1 MKFLDITNTLF
12 NGIDASNHVE
22 FDHEKIFYCQ
32 DDISGLKSIIAIHSS
47 KSGPAIGGCRFRHYQ
62 TYEEGLT
69 DVLRLSRGM
78 TEKNNAADIPF
89 GGGKAII
96 FNDQPKSTDLL
107 EAFASFLNYLEGI
120 YYSAEDMGIS
130 LQDIKLVGKYTP
142 YVFDN
147 VDPGSYTAK
156 GIFYSIQSALKFY
169 LQKDIKDSVI
179 SLQGAGSVGSQLA
192 NLLGEMGAT
201 IYIQDIDQDK
211 LKNLSTTSIHIVENA
226 LTQECDLL
234 SPCAVGGIFTESSI
248 QNLGCKIIAGGANNQ
263 LLTPSIDSDLYKKGI
278 HYIPDVLI
286 NSGGVIGLTKDIL
299 NRSDFQI
306 EEELK
311 LIGKRALDSMSF
323 AKVNNMSVLDAI
335 NGLLI

>member
-1 MKFLDITNTLF
+1 MKFLDITDTLF
-12 NGIDASNHVE
+12 NGVQASSHIE
-22 FDHEKIFYCQ
+22 FDHEKIFYCE

-96 FNDQPKSTDLL
+96 FSDKPKSTELL
-107 EAFASFLNYLEGI
+107 VAFASFLNQLEGI

-130 LQDIKLVGKYTP
+130 LEDIQLVGKHTP

-156 GIFYSIQSALKFY
+156 GIFYSIQVALKFY
-169 LQKDIKDSVI
+169 LQKDIKDSII
-179 SLQGAGSVGSQLA
+179 SLQGAGSVGSELA
-192 NLLGEMGAT
+192 KLLGDMGAT
-201 IYIQDIDQDK
+201 IYVQDIDQVK
-211 LKNLSTTSIHIVENA
+211 LQQLSTENIHIVEDA

-263 LLTPSIDSDLYKKGI
+263 LLNPTIDSHLHKKGI
-278 HYIPDVLI
+278 RYIPDVLI

-299 NRSDFQI
+299 KRNDLQI
-306 EEELK
+306 EDDLK

-323 AKVNNMSVLDAI
+323 AKANNMSVLEAI
-335 NGLLI
+335 DGLLI

>member
-130 LQDIKLVGKYTP
+130 LQDIKLVGKHTP

-179 SLQGAGSVGSQLA
+179 SLQGAGSVGSQLV
-192 NLLGEMGAT
+192 NLLGDMGAT

-211 LKNLSTTSIHIVENA
+211 LKNLRTTSIHIVENA

-299 NRSDFQI
+299 NRSDLQI
-306 EEELK
+306 EEDLK

>member
-130 LQDIKLVGKYTP
+130 LQDIKLVGKHTP

-156 GIFYSIQSALKFY
+156 GIFYSIQASLKFY

-192 NLLGEMGAT
+192 NLLGELGAT

-299 NRSDFQI
+299 NRSDLQI
-306 EEELK
+306 EEDLK

>member
-1 MKFLDITNTLF
+1 MKFLDITDTLF
-12 NGIDASNHVE
+12 NGVQASSHIE
-22 FDHEKIFYCQ
+22 FDHEKIFYCE

-47 KSGPAIGGCRFRHYQ
+47 KLGPAIGGCRFRQYQ

-96 FNDQPKSTDLL
+96 FSDKPKSTELL
-107 EAFASFLNYLEGI
+107 VAFASFLNQLEGI

-130 LQDIKLVGKYTP
+130 LEDIQLVGKHTP

-156 GIFYSIQSALKFY
+156 GIFYSIQVALKFY
-169 LQKDIKDSVI
+169 LQKDIKDSII
-179 SLQGAGSVGSQLA
+179 SLQGAGSVGSELA
-192 NLLGEMGAT
+192 KLLGDMGAT
-201 IYIQDIDQDK
+201 IYVQDIDQVK
-211 LKNLSTTSIHIVENA
+211 LQQLSTENIHIVEDA

-263 LLTPSIDSDLYKKGI
+263 LLNPTIDSHLHKKGI
-278 HYIPDVLI
+278 RYIPDVLI

-299 NRSDFQI
+299 KRNDLQI
-306 EEELK
+306 EDDLK

-323 AKVNNMSVLDAI
+323 AKANNMSVLEAI
-335 NGLLI
+335 DGLLI

>member
-1 MKFLDITNTLF
+1 MKFLDITDTLF
-12 NGIDASNHVE
+12 NGVQASSHIE
-22 FDHEKIFYCQ
+22 FDHEKIFYCE

-47 KSGPAIGGCRFRHYQ
+47 KSGPAIGGCRFRQYQ

-96 FNDQPKSTDLL
+96 FSDKPKSTELL
-107 EAFASFLNYLEGI
+107 VAFASFLNQLEGI

-130 LQDIKLVGKYTP
+130 LEDIQLVGKHTP

-156 GIFYSIQSALKFY
+156 GIFYSIQVALKFY
-169 LQKDIKDSVI
+169 LQKDIKDSII

-192 NLLGEMGAT
+192 NLLRDMGAT
-201 IYIQDIDQDK
+201 IYVQDIDQVK
-211 LKNLSTTSIHIVENA
+211 LKQLSGTNIHIVENA

-263 LLTPSIDSDLYKKGI
+263 LLNSSIDSHLYKKGI

-299 NRSDFQI
+299 KRSDLQI
-306 EEELK
+306 EEDLK

-323 AKVNNMSVLDAI
+323 AKGNNISVLDAI
-335 NGLLI
+335 DDLLI

>member
-299 NRSDFQI
+299 NRSDLQI
-306 EEELK
+306 EEDLK